1 MSLLPFL
8 RNFIGVEGDN
18 AAAGV
23 VKALVQLD
31 PDSATVADLR
41 TMEQDLDSAGRMIE
55 NCALTWRTSRQNST
69 RSSVNITS

>member
-8 RNFIGVEGDN
+8 RNFIGAEGDN

-31 PDSATVADLR
+31 PDSATIAD
-41 TMEQDLDSAGRMIE
+41 
-55 NCALTWRTSRQNST
+55 
-69 RSSVNITS
+69 